1 MTEAT
6 LLRGVGR
13 HSWFTV
19 LAIKRDGMPVMPF
32 RTQSKTQAE
41 MHMETRSRLEPS
53 TYEHFIVVESRTGC
67 PPVITQFSAND

>member
-41 MHMETRSRLEPS
+41 DHMETRSRLEPS
-53 TYEHFIVVESRTGC
+53 TYEHFICIETRTGM
-67 PPVITQFSAND
+67 PPIISQWSID